1 MNDRLCTCSTLC
13 VRREQTAFGSFWAGQ
28 SVLEAFGAY
37 CCRAICIWTA
47 GTCELLA
54 KRTTSLMMVLG
65 LSDVRVG
72 APFAEESAFIL
83 LPSSSRMSSLLHAF
97 SSGPGRYSVLAGP
110 NSGQ

>member
-1 MNDRLCTCSTLC
+1 MHLAHSGLDDQYWRHWGIAA
-13 VRREQTAFGSFWAGQ
+13 EP
-28 SVLEAFGAY
+28 
-37 CCRAICIWTA
+37 ICIRTA
-47 GTCELLA
+47 NTSGLLA
-54 KRTTSLMMVLG
+54 KRTTLLIKVLG
-65 LSDVRVG
+65 LIEVRVC